1 MNRKLWYL
9 LPLVLILTI
18 SALLIGRSLTTPQ
31 TAGVP
36 ESFEAYTKVGAPM
49 PQFTVTT
56 LDGKKF
62 DVGSSKG
69 KVLVVNL
76 WATWCGPCKQ
86 EMPRLEKEVWKKA
99 NPADLEMV
107 AVAREETNDK
117 IAQFRK
123 ANGYT
128 FPMAADPDRRIFKL
142 FASAGI
148 PRTYIV
154 GRDGKIL
161 FQSLGYED
169 AEFDKFK
176 TVLEAELKKPKQ

>member
-1 MNRKLWYL
+1 MNRKLWYV

-31 TAGVP
+31 TAGP
-36 ESFEAYTKVGAPM
+36 QELFETYTKVGAPM
-49 PQFTVTT
+49 PQFSITT
-56 LDGKKF
+56 LDGKPF
-62 DVGSSKG
+62 DVAGSKG
-69 KVLVVNL
+69 KVIVVNL

-86 EMPRLEKEVWKKA
+86 EMPRLETEVWKKA
-99 NPADLEMV
+99 NPADLAMV
-107 AVAREETNDK
+107 AIAREETNEK
-117 IAQFRK
+117 ISEFRK
-123 ANGYT
+123 ANAYT
-128 FPMAADPDRRIFKL
+128 FPMAADPDRRVFKL

-161 FQSLGYED
+161 FQSLGYEP

-176 TVLEAELKKPKQ
+176 TILETELRKTK